1 MAIAEMIRD
10 YELAMMWRKEN
21 TCAVLAVMCP
31 DYGKQYDG
39 FSKT

>member
-10 YELAMMWRKEN
+10 DELTMMWRKQN
-21 TCAVLAVMCP
+21 TCALLVVMCT